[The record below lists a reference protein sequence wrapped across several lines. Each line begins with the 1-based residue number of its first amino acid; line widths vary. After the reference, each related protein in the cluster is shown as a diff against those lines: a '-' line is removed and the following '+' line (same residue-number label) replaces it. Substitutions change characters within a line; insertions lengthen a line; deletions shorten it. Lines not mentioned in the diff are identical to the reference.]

1 MISSIFTLSENKYLI
16 LNMKRIILFVV
27 SIITLMGCNDSNL
40 NITDNKDVKENVYFV
55 RYISDNP
62 IGTASY
68 TNEEGK
74 TITIRNVTG
83 SNGVFERT
91 VGPVYSGFTCS
102 FSMDRGTG
110 VYDLPVRIEVK
121 RNEDPFVI
129 KVEGLYRVRYTIE

>member
-1 MISSIFTLSENKYLI
+1 MKKFLVLLVSAIAFFACTPESANQPSSSEEEIF
-16 LNMKRIILFVV
+16 FV
-27 SIITLMGCNDSNL
+27 
-40 NITDNKDVKENVYFV
+40 K
-55 RYISDNP
+55 YISDRP

-91 VGPVYSGFTCS
+91 VGPVYKGFTCS

-110 VYDLPVRIEVK
+110 VNDLPVRIEVK
-121 RNEDPFVI
+121 KNNQPFVI
-129 KVEGLYRVRYTIE
+129 KVEGIGRVSYTIE

>member
-1 MISSIFTLSENKYLI
+1 MVAFIAFWACTPDNTNQPSSIEEDIF
-16 LNMKRIILFVV
+16 FV
-27 SIITLMGCNDSNL
+27 
-40 NITDNKDVKENVYFV
+40 K
-55 RYISDNP
+55 YISDKP

-91 VGPVYSGFTCS
+91 IGPVYSGFKCS

-110 VYDLPVRIEVK
+110 INDLPVRIEVK
-121 RNEDPFVI
+121 KNDQPFVV
-129 KVEGLYRVRYTIE
+129 KVEGIGRVSYTIE

>member
-1 MISSIFTLSENKYLI
+1 
-16 LNMKRIILFVV
+16 MKRIVLFLFA
-27 SIITLMGCNDSNL
+27 TLTLFGCNKGDL
-40 NITDNKDVKENVYFV
+40 NISNDTEDSIEDVYFV
-55 RYISDNP
+55 KYISDCP

-68 TNEEGK
+68 TNEKGK

-91 VGPVYSGFTCS
+91 VGPVYSGFKCS

-121 RNEDPFVI
+121 RNEEPFVI
-129 KVEGLYRVRYTIE
+129 KVEGIHRVTYTIE

>member
-1 MISSIFTLSENKYLI
+1 
-16 LNMKRIILFVV
+16 MKRVV
-27 SIITLMGCNDSNL
+27 LLVLAIITLMGCNKE
-40 NITDNKDVKENVYFV
+40 NINIPNVEEVTENVYFV
-55 RYISDNP
+55 RYISDRP

-83 SNGVFERT
+83 TNGFFERT
-91 VGPVYSGFTCS
+91 IGPVYSGFKCS

-121 RNEDPFVI
+121 RNEEPFVI
-129 KVEGLYRVRYTIE
+129 KVEGIHRVTYTIE